1 MTLPWSLGPC
11 PSDLCHILARLSPCK
26 SPVPW
31 DRSSWVSGVI
41 PSRILLSC
49 PCLYLAS
56 VAPLSILSL
65 RSGFAPFTEGAPR
78 KVSGFFPPVKIR
90 LVESGGPRSGAPP
103 GLAGRVRDKGPV
115 APFPQFP
122 LGPHGGARWAGT
134 RGPRHLCTPD
144 QRVLRAFPPRSGRL
158 PPGRAGLG
166 EQDTGR
172 RQSLW
177 GGTQLGTCGLTGG
190 PHILLTPSGMQTVTV
205 AIAVPR
211 RPPHV
216 ILGLKA
222 AVSVLCHLAAVRP
235 RRSDCTGLGLGG
247 LV

>member
-1 MTLPWSLGPC
+1 MTLPWSLGPR

-31 DRSSWVSGVI
+31 GRSSWVSGVI

-65 RSGFAPFTEGAPR
+65 RSEFAPFTEGAPR

-90 LVESGGPRSGAPP
+90 PVESGGPRSGAPP

-115 APFPQFP
+115 APCPQFP

-134 RGPRHLCTPD
+134 SGPRHLCTPAPPGAP
-144 QRVLRAFPPRSGRL
+144 RFPASLWAPPSGKGRL
-158 PPGRAGLG
+158 GRAGYREEAEPMG
-166 EQDTGR
+166 WDPAGDVR
-172 RQSLW
+172 VDR
-177 GGTQLGTCGLTGG
+177 G
-190 PHILLTPSGMQTVTV
+190 PSHLVDAFWNANSDNCH
-205 AIAVPR
+205 R
-211 RPPHV
+211 CPPT
-216 ILGLKA
+216 A
-222 AVSVLCHLAAVRP
+222 SACHLGPETCSECALPLSSCATP
-235 RRSDCTGLGLGG
+235 KE
-247 LV
+247 